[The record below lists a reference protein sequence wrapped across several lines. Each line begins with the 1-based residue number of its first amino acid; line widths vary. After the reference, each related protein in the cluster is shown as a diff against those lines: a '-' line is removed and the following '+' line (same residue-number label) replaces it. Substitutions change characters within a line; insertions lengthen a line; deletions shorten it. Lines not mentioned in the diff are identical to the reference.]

1 MTFFSSFSSQVN
13 SSSAE
18 YHRRVAPEKLL
29 GNGIDEHA
37 KNKSERNEVVIAGYL
52 GKAEE

>member
-1 MTFFSSFSSQVN
+1 M
-13 SSSAE
+13 
-18 YHRRVAPEKLL
+18 L

-52 GKAEE
+52 GKASRRVASKADAVWRERK